1 MRPEL
6 PRELV
11 LAIATST
18 HGIAF
23 AYFEGP
29 LSPVDWG
36 IKDVRGGNKNAQ
48 ALATVRTLVEQ
59 LQPDV
64 LILEDDP
71 SSQAPHLARQ
81 RRLRHLIA
89 SYAASQAI
97 EVVRYVRS
105 DVLATFSPSGAT
117 KRYEVA
123 QLIASQVPAFS
134 FRLPPRRKLWMTAD
148 RRMPLFDAA
157 ALAIT
162 YFAKRGLLSPYDL

>member
-11 LAIATST
+11 LGIATST

-23 AYFEGP
+23 ACFEGP
-29 LSPVDWG
+29 LSPIDWG
-36 IKDVRGGNKNAQ
+36 IKDVRGGNKNVQ
-48 ALATVRTLVEQ
+48 ALAMVQKITEQ
-59 LQPDV
+59 LRPDV
-64 LILEDDP
+64 LILEEDAAP
-71 SSQAPHLARQ
+71 QAEHLARQ
-81 RRLRHLIA
+81 RRLRRLVA

-97 EVVRYVRS
+97 EVVRYARP

-134 FRLPPRRKLWMTAD
+134 FRLPPKRKLWMTAD

-162 YFAKRGLLSPYDL
+162 YFARRGLLSLYDL